1 MRVKW
6 REASL
11 ANVKLLVLFSE
22 GWGLLEIWINVTSS
36 RFYTL
41 AICYKTAG
49 SDRGIKYSRNL
60 RNLQYPLFIDEH
72 H

>member
-22 GWGLLEIWINVTSS
+22 GWGLLEISINVTSS

-41 AICYKTAG
+41 AG
-49 SDRGIKYSRNL
+49 SDRGI
-60 RNLQYPLFIDEH
+60 
-72 H
+72 